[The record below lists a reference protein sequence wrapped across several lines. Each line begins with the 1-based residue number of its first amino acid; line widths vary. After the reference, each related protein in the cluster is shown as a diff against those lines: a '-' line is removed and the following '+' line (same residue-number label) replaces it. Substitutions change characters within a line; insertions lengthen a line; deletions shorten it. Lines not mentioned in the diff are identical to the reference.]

1 MGDRQARAARVCGSS
16 FCGRRESHEACRGLT
31 GAGCTWSPAE
41 QSSDFSLCAFDWG
54 FDLSKTK
61 RRTTQTEVCATG
73 EAIMFAEFKGC
84 GTAMVTPFQKDLS
97 LDEQSLRQLIRRQI
111 AGGINFL
118 VPCGTTGESP
128 TLAHEEHLRVVAIP
142 LEEAKGKVP
151 VLGGAGGYD
160 TRKVI
165 EMAREIER
173 MGADGILSVTPYY
186 NKPTQEG
193 LYQHYKAIASSIPL
207 PIILYNV
214 PPRTNVN
221 IEPATLRRLA
231 EIENIIGVKEASG
244 NIAQMTQVIQ
254 QVPEQFIVLSGDD
267 ALALPLVAMGGRGL
281 ISVASNEIPAEMTRL
296 VRLCLTGEFAT
307 ARALQRKLL
316 PLIEVNFI
324 ETNPSPV
331 KAAMAEMGL
340 LEPVWRL
347 PLVPPRPENLAK
359 IRAVLES
366 LALLEKAHVANRT

>member
-1 MGDRQARAARVCGSS
+1 M
-16 FCGRRESHEACRGLT
+16 FT
-31 GAGCTWSPAE
+31 GFG
-41 QSSDFSLCAFDWG
+41 
-54 FDLSKTK
+54 
-61 RRTTQTEVCATG
+61 
-73 EAIMFAEFKGC
+73 GC
-84 GTAMVTPFQKDLS
+84 GTAMVTPFRKDLS
-97 LDEQSLRQLIRRQI
+97 LDEDALRRLIRRQI
-111 AGGINFL
+111 TAGINFL

-128 TLAHEEHLRVVAIP
+128 TLTHEEHLRVVAITI
-142 LEEAKGKVP
+142 EEAKGKVP

-193 LYQHYKAIASSIPL
+193 LYQHYKAIASAISL

-254 QVPEQFIVLSGDD
+254 QVPEQFLVLSGDD
-267 ALALPLVAMGGRGL
+267 ALTLPLVAMGGRGL

-296 VRLCLTGEFAT
+296 VQLCLAGEFAT

-366 LALLEKAHVANRT
+366 LALLERAHVANRT

>member
-1 MGDRQARAARVCGSS
+1 M
-16 FCGRRESHEACRGLT
+16 FT
-31 GAGCTWSPAE
+31 G
-41 QSSDFSLCAFDWG
+41 F
-54 FDLSKTK
+54 
-61 RRTTQTEVCATG
+61 V
-73 EAIMFAEFKGC
+73 GC
-84 GTAMVTPFQKDLS
+84 GTAMVTPFRKDLS
-97 LDEQSLRQLIRRQI
+97 LDEDALRRLVQRQI

-128 TLAHEEHLRVVAIP
+128 TLTREEHLRVVAIT
-142 LEEAKGKVP
+142 LEEAKGKVL
-151 VLGGAGGYD
+151 VLAGAGGYD
-160 TRKVI
+160 TREVI

-173 MGADGILSVTPYY
+173 LGADGILSVTPYY
-186 NKPTQEG
+186 NKPGQEG
-193 LYQHYKAIASSIPL
+193 LYQHYKAIASAIPL

-221 IEPATLRRLA
+221 IDAATLRRLA
-231 EIENIIGVKEASG
+231 KIENIIGVKEASG

-254 QVPEQFIVLSGDD
+254 QVPEQFLVFSGDD
-267 ALALPLVAMGGRGL
+267 ALTLPLVAMGGCGI

-296 VRLCLTGEFAT
+296 AQSCLAGDFAR
-307 ARALQRKLL
+307 ARALQRKWL
-316 PLIEVNFI
+316 PLMEVNFI
-324 ETNPSPV
+324 ETNPMPV

-366 LALLEKAHVANRT
+366 LVLLERVHVADRA

>member
-1 MGDRQARAARVCGSS
+1 
-16 FCGRRESHEACRGLT
+16 
-31 GAGCTWSPAE
+31 
-41 QSSDFSLCAFDWG
+41 
-54 FDLSKTK
+54 
-61 RRTTQTEVCATG
+61 
-73 EAIMFAEFKGC
+73 
-84 GTAMVTPFQKDLS
+84 
-97 LDEQSLRQLIRRQI
+97 
-111 AGGINFL
+111 
-118 VPCGTTGESP
+118 
-128 TLAHEEHLRVVAIP
+128 
-142 LEEAKGKVP
+142 VP
-151 VLGGAGGYD
+151 VLAGAGGYN
-160 TRKVI
+160 THEVI
-165 EMAREIER
+165 ELAGELESL
-173 MGADGILSVTPYY
+173 GADGILSVTPYY

-193 LYQHYKAIASSIPL
+193 LYQHYKAVASSISL

-221 IEPATLRRLA
+221 IDPATLRRLA

-296 VRLCLTGEFAT
+296 VQLCLAGEFAT
-307 ARALQRKLL
+307 ARELQRKLL

-366 LALLEKAHVANRT
+366 LALLERAHVANRT